1 VTRDL
6 FLRGG
11 EVLLSCGCVFG
22 HSLRGTSG
30 GCDCVGGHERLLE
43 ECGETIHVM
52 GAFCGPLGRVR
63 AEDARSGNI
72 IRVSGPAD
80 GTLSNVH
87 TTYPL

>member
-1 VTRDL
+1 M
-6 FLRGG
+6 
-11 EVLLSCGCVFG
+11 CIG
-22 HSLRGTSG
+22 HSLRGTCG
-30 GCDCVGGHERLLE
+30 GCDCVNGHGWLLE
-43 ECGETIHVM
+43 VCGEAIPVM

-80 GTLSNVH
+80 RTLSNVH